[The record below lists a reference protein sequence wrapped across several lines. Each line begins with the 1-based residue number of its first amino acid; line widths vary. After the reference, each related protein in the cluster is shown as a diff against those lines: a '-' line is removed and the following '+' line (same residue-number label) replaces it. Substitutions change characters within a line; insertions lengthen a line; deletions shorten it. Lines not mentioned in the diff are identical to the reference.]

1 MKKIKKNQ
9 FIRFA
14 GSDYKKGERVINK
27 GQVIQPSHIM
37 AFKSLGIKNLLV
49 KKNLNYLLRNFKKAL
64 ESGDKTKT
72 QELSKKLIKSFD
84 KAAQKNVIHKNAS
97 ARKKSGVMKR
107 ISKK

>member
-1 MKKIKKNQ
+1 MPQTQSAKKALRQTKT
-9 FIRFA
+9 RT
-14 GSDYKKGERVINK
+14 ER
-27 GQVIQPSHIM
+27 
-37 AFKSLGIKNLLV
+37 NLLV